1 MTNLFNTVAAVSTP
15 RGKGGIAVIRISG
28 PDAVGVAQRMFLPSF
43 GKPLSDC
50 GERRAV
56 FGTILDA
63 RDEPL
68 DEGIAVIFRG
78 PRSFTGEDVAEL
90 SCHGGP
96 AVTEAV
102 CHSAFAHG
110 ADPAGPGEFTRRAFL
125 NGKLSLTEA
134 EAVGRLIDADTEE
147 RLALSSGGLRGNVS
161 RRIGE
166 ISASMLST
174 MTALYAAIDYPEE
187 DVGDEGERE
196 IGNTIKKALGA
207 VRELLSTYR
216 VGRAVADGVKTVICG
231 RPNVGKSSLF
241 NLMTGEDSAIVTDVA
256 GTTRD
261 ILRETV
267 SFGGVTLR
275 LADTAGLRG
284 GAEEKGESLNVVD
297 PLNPADPLNF
307 VERIGIDRARKE
319 IADAELILAVFD
331 GSVPLTAEDRETL
344 SLLDA
349 SAAPSA
355 VRIAV
360 INKSDRGLAL
370 TGEEL
375 SEIDAAV
382 RGGKRVTLSA
392 ASGDGSSLSDAIR
405 DAFSAGEFDLRRD
418 AVIWDTRQRA
428 ALEHARSALEAAA
441 AAIDAG
447 DPIDCVCTLAEEAI
461 AALDETDG
469 RTVDE
474 GIVNE
479 IFKRFC
485 VGK

>member
-1 MTNLFNTVAAVSTP
+1 MTNLFHTVAAVSTP

-28 PDAVGVAQRMFLPSF
+28 PDAVGVARRMFRPAS
-43 GKPLSDC
+43 GKDLSDC
-50 GERRAV
+50 AERAAV

-63 RDEPL
+63 RGEPL
-68 DEGIAVIFRG
+68 DEGIAVFFRG

-102 CHSAFAHG
+102 CHSALAHG
-110 ADPAGPGEFTRRAFL
+110 ADPARPGEFTRRAFL

-161 RRIGE
+161 KRIGE
-166 ISASMLST
+166 ISASMLSA

-187 DVGDEGERE
+187 DVGDEGERA
-196 IGNTIKKALGA
+196 IGATLKAALGDVDA
-207 VRELLSTYR
+207 LLSTYR
-216 VGRAVADGVKTVICG
+216 VGRAVADGVRTVICG

-241 NLMTGEDSAIVTDVA
+241 NLMTGEDSAIVTEIA

-284 GAEEKGESLNVVD
+284 GTAERGGPDANEK
-297 PLNPADPLNF
+297 PLDY
-307 VERIGIDRARKE
+307 VEHLGIERARGE
-319 IADAELILAVFD
+319 IAEAELILAVFD
-331 GSVPLTAEDRETL
+331 GSVPLTEEDGETL
-344 SLLDA
+344 ALLTD
-349 SAAPSA
+349 AAPSRA

-360 INKSDRGLAL
+360 INKADRGFAL
-370 TGEEL
+370 TDGEI
-375 SEIDAAV
+375 SKIDAAV
-382 RGGKRVTLSA
+382 GGGKRIVLSA
-392 ASGDGSSLSDAIR
+392 ASGDGSALSDAIR

-418 AVIWDTRQRA
+418 AVIWDARQRA
-428 ALEHARSALEAAA
+428 ALEHAKSALEAASSA
-441 AAIDAG
+441 LEAG
-447 DPIDCVCTLAEEAI
+447 DPIDCVCTLAEEAM

-469 RTVDE
+469 RTVE
-474 GIVNE
+474 EEIVNE